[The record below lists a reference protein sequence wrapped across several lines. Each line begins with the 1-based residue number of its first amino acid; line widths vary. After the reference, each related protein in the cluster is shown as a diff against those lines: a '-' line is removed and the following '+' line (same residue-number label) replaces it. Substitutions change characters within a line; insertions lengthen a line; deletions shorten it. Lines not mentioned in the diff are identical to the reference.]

1 LEEKMP
7 YPPSSTVAEIN
18 LANLR
23 YNFRNIKQR
32 VAPAG
37 IMAVVKADAY
47 GHGAVPVARCLLE
60 EGAQFLA
67 VARLSEALKLIQA
80 GIVAKTLI
88 FGTLFP
94 EEMASAIRHDLR
106 VTVTR
111 AEDFVTLDRL
121 AASQRTVAIVHVKI
135 DTGMG
140 RVGLPYQQAPESIRA
155 SAYLKNVHIEG
166 VYTHFATADCRD
178 KTFAYEQLTRFK
190 NIVESLRKDGGTQP
204 LFHAAN
210 SGAILDLPEAYFNLV
225 RPGIALYGHYP
236 TTETSESLPLRQVM
250 TLKTK
255 VAQIRELPAGKSI
268 SYGRRYFTK
277 TATRIA
283 VLNIGYADGI
293 QRAFTNQ
300 GEVMIDGR
308 LFPMVGTVTMDQLM
322 VEIGDAPV
330 KTGAD
335 VLIWGNSED
344 GIQQATLVAAR
355 IGTISYELCCG
366 VAPRVPRI
374 YIDK

>member
-1 LEEKMP
+1 MP
-7 YPPSSTVAEIN
+7 YPQSPTIAEIN

-23 YNFRNIKQR
+23 YNYQIIKQR

-37 IMAVVKADAY
+37 IIAVVKANAY
-47 GHGAVPVARCLLE
+47 GHGAVPVARCLVE

-67 VARLSEALKLIQA
+67 VARLSEAMELIQV
-80 GIVAKTLI
+80 GIDAKILI

-94 EEMASAIRHDLR
+94 EEMASAIKHNVR

-111 AEDFVTLDRL
+111 AEDFITIDRL
-121 AASQRTVAIVHVKI
+121 AASLRTVAVVHVKI

-140 RVGLPYQQAPESIRA
+140 RVGLSYQQTLEIINS
-155 SAYLKNVHIEG
+155 SKNLNNVHIEG

-178 KTFAYEQLTRFK
+178 KSFACEQLALFK
-190 NIVESLRKDGGTQP
+190 EITVSLGKVGGAQP

-210 SGAILDLPEAYFNLV
+210 SGAILDMPESYFDLV

-236 TTETSESLPLRQVM
+236 TTETSESFPLRQVM

-255 VAQIRELPAGKSI
+255 IAQIREMPGDASI

-277 TATRIA
+277 NATRIA

-293 QRAFTNQ
+293 QRAFTNK
-300 GEVMIDGR
+300 GEVMINGKM
-308 LFPMVGTVTMDQLM
+308 FPMVGTVTMDQIM
-322 VEIGDAPV
+322 VEVGDAPV

-335 VLIWGNSED
+335 VLIWGNSPD
-344 GIQQATLVAAR
+344 GILQATQVAAK

-374 YIDK
+374 YINK